1 MTRSAQPLPL
11 GPAAGRAAFDRA
23 EVLARVS
30 GNVALLRE
38 LAGLFLEDSSK
49 WMGQI
54 REALRAGD
62 AAGLRRAAHTLRGS
76 VSSFGARPSEE
87 AAGRLEELARDGD
100 LPAAA
105 EGFRVLEGAL
115 AGLRAELAELAQG
128 RAPASRDLTPLP
140 RRRPRIQ
147 EAAP

>member
-1 MTRSAQPLPL
+1 LEA
-11 GPAAGRAAFDRA
+11 AAGRGAAFDRA
-23 EVLARVS
+23 EVMARVC

-49 WMGQI
+49 WIGQI

-62 AAGLRRAAHTLRGS
+62 AAGLRRVAHTLRGS
-76 VSSFGARPSEE
+76 VSSFGARPTEE

-100 LPAAA
+100 LSAAA
-105 EGFRVLEGAL
+105 EGLRVLEGAL
-115 AGLRAELAELAQG
+115 DGLRAELAELAP
-128 RAPASRDLTPLP
+128 APRDLTPP
-140 RRRPRIQ
+140 PWRRPRIQ